1 MRLVTEGT
9 QNAHF
14 SFPSAG
20 KSENKKHS
28 SIECDS
34 DVCTHMLCAFVRVLE
49 WEMFY
54 KRDERPRGEN
64 THTLTHT
71 QTLHPRIMSTFFP
84 YVNASALTL
93 VPIL

>member
-1 MRLVTEGT
+1 MHTFLFRLQAKMKT
-9 QNAHF
+9 
-14 SFPSAG
+14 
-20 KSENKKHS
+20 KNKKHFS
-28 SIECDS
+28 TECDS

-71 QTLHPRIMSTFFP
+71 NAAPSYHVNFFFCM
-84 YVNASALTL
+84 
-93 VPIL
+93 